1 MCPVSVWLSHS
12 ACYTKPKEKTDQAG
26 RVGVSSQLTLIC
38 YIPKH
43 VRTKIRGHEE
53 IDPTVPLSWYRE
65 KDEMYTSD
73 SQFSFL
79 TKQNSSESISSMKS
93 CQHKQQ
99 PDIKWFPHCFLPV
112 SWPHL
117 CVHALWNQ
125 EWRHFMSCALFT
137 VFYGNCPTAQLY
149 CAVGQFE
156 LMFHIH
162 ADLIAPC
169 LYSLNIKEFTLK
181 QC

>member
-1 MCPVSVWLSHS
+1 MLAGPFQLSGTEMCPVSVWLSHS

-112 SWPHL
+112 TWPHL
-117 CVHALWNQ
+117 YVHALWNQ
-125 EWRHFMSCALFT
+125 EWRHFMSCVLFT
-137 VFYGNCPTAQLY
+137 VFYGNWCFIYMQ
-149 CAVGQFE
+149 
-156 LMFHIH
+156 I
-162 ADLIAPC
+162 
-169 LYSLNIKEFTLK
+169 
-181 QC
+181 